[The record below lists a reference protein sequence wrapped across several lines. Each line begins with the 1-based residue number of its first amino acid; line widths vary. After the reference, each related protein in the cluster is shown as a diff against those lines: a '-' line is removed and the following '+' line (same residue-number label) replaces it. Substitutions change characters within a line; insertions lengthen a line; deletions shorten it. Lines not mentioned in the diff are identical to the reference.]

1 MRIGTDSHEAIVEF
15 HYTHTNQNTLNKIQN
30 SRIIRNVPKLLNQL
44 KNPSMIPPMT
54 TPRRFRPTV
63 QNPLNAQVD
72 IDSLSATCDLDA
84 VRQGRDGAVGPA

>member
-1 MRIGTDSHEAIVEF
+1 
-15 HYTHTNQNTLNKIQN
+15 
-30 SRIIRNVPKLLNQL
+30 
-44 KNPSMIPPMT
+44 MIPPMT

-84 VRQGRDGAVGPA
+84 VRQGRDGAVGPAWAAVVREVLVELFGEVGFAINVIPTEVVGYFFSG